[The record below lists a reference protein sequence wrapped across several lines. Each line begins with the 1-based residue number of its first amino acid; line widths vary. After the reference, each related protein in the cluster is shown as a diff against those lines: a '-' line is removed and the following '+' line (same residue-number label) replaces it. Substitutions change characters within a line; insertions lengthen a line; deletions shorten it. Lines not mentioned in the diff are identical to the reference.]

1 MKAVRVILAIAM
13 LWCGAAYADSM
24 EGQGTASGNA
34 VLWFSGT
41 SATATFEGTFTLAGQ
56 LLLADAVIPFSASG
70 WARGSG
76 SGDTATM
83 DIEAWAT
90 FAATGSTEAGE
101 SISVQG
107 GLTLS
112 GLSADTSGS
121 SGSGTGDFFATVF
134 IGDQQYYVRGDAT
147 GSATGAFVIPADPLS
162 MEMAGD
168 GIFDLSGEMTL
179 VSPMPQVEDST
190 DADDSDTEPQEDSS
204 VVVEF
209 LPWDT
214 DAWPEELLAELL
226 DILTA
231 IVEIQIPDEDGST
244 NE

>member
-1 MKAVRVILAIAM
+1 MRAIQVILAIAV
-13 LWCGAAYADSM
+13 LSCGAAYADSM
-24 EGQGTASGNA
+24 EGQGTASGNV

-41 SATATFEGTFTLAGQ
+41 SATATFEGTFALTGQ

-70 WARGSG
+70 WTRGSG
-76 SGDTATM
+76 GGDTATM

-90 FAATGSTEAGE
+90 FAATGLTEAGE
-101 SISVQG
+101 QIVVQG

-112 GLSADTSGS
+112 GLSADASGS
-121 SGSGTGDFFATVF
+121 SGEGTGAFFATIF
-134 IGDQQYYVRGDAT
+134 IGAQQYHVQGDAA
-147 GSATGAFVIPADPLS
+147 GSAAGAFVIPKDPLS
-162 MEMAGD
+162 MEMTGD

-179 VSPMPQVEDST
+179 VSPMPQVEDSPS
-190 DADDSDTEPQEDSS
+190 ADNPDSERPEDSS
-204 VVVEF
+204 VAEL

-214 DAWPEELLAELL
+214 DTWPEELLAELL

-231 IVEIQIPDEDGST
+231 IVEIQIPDEDGSA